1 MDELIAVVG
10 SCNVDHVWVGD
21 RIPGPGETFLAD
33 GYEVHPGGKGA
44 NQATAAAKMGA
55 RVQMVGCLGK
65 DAGGA
70 LLKGVLQKAGVGV
83 SHLQE
88 LDGVATGTAGIF
100 VGSQGANSIYVGP
113 GANRMVTAEKV
124 SFALT
129 MLRPTWIVMQGET
142 PYEGIAEAVKHGK
155 LILNPAP
162 AFAVPDEILAQTW
175 MVTPNE
181 HEAALIVGHPV
192 ETEED
197 CEKACQTLLAK
208 GVRHVVITR
217 GSQGSYASGIGVV
230 PPHPVQA
237 VDTTA
242 AGDCFTGALA
252 AALSK
257 GLELRHALTVA
268 SVAAAL
274 STTRKGAQESIPDW
288 QEVSACLPSL

>member
-10 SCNVDHVWVGD
+10 SCNVDHVWVGE
-21 RIPGPGETFLAD
+21 RIPGPGETLLAD

-44 NQATAAAKMGA
+44 NQATAAAKLGG

-83 SHLQE
+83 SYLQE

-100 VGSQGANSIYVGP
+100 VDSQGSNSIYVGP
-113 GANRMVTAEKV
+113 GANRMVTAERV

-129 MLRPTWIVMQGET
+129 MLKPTWIVMQGET
-142 PYEGIAEAVKHGK
+142 PFEGIAEAVKHGR

-162 AFAVPDEILAQTW
+162 AFTVPDEVLAQTW
-175 MVTPNE
+175 MMTPNE

-197 CEKACQTLLAK
+197 CEKACQALLVK
-208 GVRHVVITR
+208 GVQHVVITR

-230 PPHPVQA
+230 PPCSVQP

-257 GLELRHALTVA
+257 GLELAGALQVA
-268 SVAAAL
+268 SAAAAL
-274 STTRKGAQESIPDW
+274 STTKKGAQESIPDW
-288 QEVSACLPSL
+288 QEVKAFLAAE

>member
-10 SCNVDHVWVGD
+10 SCNVDHVWVGE
-21 RIPGPGETFLAD
+21 RIPGPGETLLAD
-33 GYEVHPGGKGA
+33 GYEIHPGGKGA
-44 NQATAAAKMGA
+44 NQATAAAKLGG

-65 DAGGA
+65 DSGGA

-83 SHLQE
+83 SYLHE

-113 GANRMVTAEKV
+113 GANRMVSAERV
-124 SFALT
+124 RFALT
-129 MLRPTWIVMQGET
+129 MLKPSWIVMQGET
-142 PYEGIAEAVKHGK
+142 PYEGIGEAVKHGK

-162 AFAVPDEILAQTW
+162 AFSVPDDILSQTW
-175 MVTPNE
+175 ILTPNE
-181 HEAALIVGHPV
+181 HEAALIVGHSV
-192 ETEED
+192 ETEAE
-197 CEKACQTLLAK
+197 CEQACQTLLAK

-217 GSQGSYASGIGVV
+217 GSQGSYASGIGTI
-230 PPHPVQA
+230 PPCQVDA

-257 GLELRHALTVA
+257 GLELKGALQVA
-268 SVAAAL
+268 SAAAAM
-274 STTRKGAQESIPDW
+274 STTRKGAQESIPNW
-288 QEVSACLPSL
+288 QEVSAFLARL